1 MSGRHE
7 SVRFRPPTRLAAM
20 LGIVAAAASVAGCKE
35 ATSAE
40 KVHYQPAKVTPIKGD
55 DEHKIV
61 TLTAEGARRIDLQ
74 TVEVARS
81 GQRMVI
87 PYASL
92 LYQKHGEAFVYT
104 NPKPLTYVWA
114 PVEVDHVAGDR
125 VLLKKGPPPGTR
137 VVTVGAQQVHGAE
150 LEFGEY

>member
-1 MSGRHE
+1 MTHQRTTL
-7 SVRFRPPTRLAAM
+7 RRPGRLAAM
-20 LGIVAAAASVAGCKE
+20 LGIAAAAAAVTGCKE
-35 ATSAE
+35 VKTAD
-40 KVHYQPAKVTPIKGD
+40 KVHYQPATVTPIKGD
-55 DEHKIV
+55 DEHKVV

-74 TVEVARS
+74 TAQVGRS
-81 GQRMVI
+81 GERSVI

-114 PVEVDHVAGDR
+114 PVEVDHVAGNR
-125 VLLKKGPPPGTR
+125 VLLKKGPPAGTK